1 MSNVFPT
8 RTGTETDVRLP
19 FSFIMFALLAF
30 AASQLMLLG
39 AIPSLSSG
47 AFRLPFV
54 WAAAHLALL
63 GFALMTAMGAM
74 YQLVPVAFLT
84 PIWSERLGFWQFAV
98 TAAGIV
104 AFAVSLAA
112 APNRAFLPSLLLLL
126 GIILFVWQMAMTL
139 RKQETKNIMTL
150 FVATSLLFLLLTAAA
165 GGLLA
170 FHFFAAKGANNHE
183 VVFGLHVLFGLCG
196 WFTLLIIGFSYKM
209 APMFSLAHG
218 FSLRP
223 ARYVY
228 ALYIS
233 GIAVAFAS
241 LFLRSHAWLAA
252 GAALLMSGFVVF
264 AWHIRA
270 ILQKRMKKTLD
281 RPFRFSLSAI
291 VIGLGLH
298 VAAFAAI
305 VVGSGRW
312 LGIIL
317 YLSAIGWIG
326 FSIIGYL
333 FKIVPFLWWT
343 HRYSEKVGQQNV
355 PTLRQMMNERAVTVQ
370 CRLWLIAL
378 ALAAVALVVASVP
391 LFAITQVLL
400 AGLSVAFAGT
410 ILTVFRK

>member
-19 FSFIMFALLAF
+19 FSFIMFAVLAF

-47 AFRLPFV
+47 AFRMPLV

-63 GFALMTAMGAM
+63 GFALMVAMGAM

-98 TAAGIV
+98 TAVGIV

-112 APNRAFLPSLLLLL
+112 APNRAFLPGLLLLF

-139 RKQETKNIMTL
+139 KQQKNKTIMTL
-150 FVATSLLFLLLTAAA
+150 FVATSLLFLLLTGAA

-170 FHFFAAKGANNHE
+170 FHFFAAIGANSHE
-183 VVFGLHVLFGLCG
+183 TVFGLHVLFGLCG

-270 ILQKRMKKTLD
+270 ILQKRMKKRLTA
-281 RPFRFSLSAI
+281 RSAFRFRPSSSALCCTLPPLSPSSSAADGCLASLFIYSLSA
-291 VIGLGLH
+291 GFSS
-298 VAAFAAI
+298 A
-305 VVGSGRW
+305 S
-312 LGIIL
+312 
-317 YLSAIGWIG
+317 SAIC
-326 FSIIGYL
+326 S
-333 FKIVPFLWWT
+333 K
-343 HRYSEKVGQQNV
+343 S
-355 PTLRQMMNERAVTVQ
+355 
-370 CRLWLIAL
+370 CRFYGGRIAT
-378 ALAAVALVVASVP
+378 AKKSANK
-391 LFAITQVLL
+391 TC
-400 AGLSVAFAGT
+400 
-410 ILTVFRK
+410 RR

>member
-19 FSFIMFALLAF
+19 FSFIMFAVLAF
-30 AASQLMLLG
+30 AVSQLMLLW
-39 AIPSLSSG
+39 AVPALSG
-47 AFRLPFV
+47 GTFRLPLV
-54 WAAAHLALL
+54 WAAAHLGLL

-98 TAAGIV
+98 TATGIV
-104 AFAVSLAA
+104 AFAVSLAV
-112 APNRAFLPSLLLLL
+112 APNQAFLPGLLLLL
-126 GIILFVWQMAMTL
+126 GIVLFVWQMAMTL
-139 RKQETKNIMTL
+139 RKQETKNVMTL

-165 GGLLA
+165 GGMLA
-170 FHFFAAKGANNHE
+170 FHFFAATGANSHE
-183 VVFGLHVLFGLCG
+183 SVFGLHVLFGLCG
-196 WFTLLIIGFSYKM
+196 WFTLLIMGFSYKM

-228 ALYIS
+228 ALYTG

-241 LFLRSHAWLAA
+241 LFSPNKAGLAV
-252 GAALLMSGFVVF
+252 GAALLMGGFAVF

-281 RPFRFSLSAI
+281 RPFQFSVTA
-291 VIGLGLH
+291 VAIGLALH
-298 VAAFAAI
+298 AAAVIAI
-305 VVGSGRW
+305 IAGSGRW

-317 YLSAIGWIG
+317 YLSTIGWIG

-355 PTLRQMMNERAVTVQ
+355 PTLKQMMNERAITIQ
-370 CRLWLIAL
+370 CRLWLAAL
-378 ALAAVALVVASVP
+378 ALAAVALAVASVP
-391 LFAITQVLL
+391 LLAIAQVLL

-410 ILTVFRK
+410 ILAVFRK

>member
-1 MSNVFPT
+1 MSSVFPT

-19 FSFIMFALLAF
+19 FSFIMFAVLAF
-30 AASQLMLLG
+30 AASQLLLLW
-39 AIPSLSSG
+39 AVPALSSG
-47 AFRLPFV
+47 AFRLPLV
-54 WAAAHLALL
+54 WAAAHLGLL

-98 TAAGIV
+98 TAVGIV

-112 APNRAFLPSLLLLL
+112 APKRAFLPGLLLLF
-126 GIILFVWQMAMTL
+126 GIVLFVWQMAMTL
-139 RKQETKNIMTL
+139 RQQETKTVMTL
-150 FVATSLLFLLLTAAA
+150 FVATSLLFLLLTGAA
-165 GGLLA
+165 GALLA
-170 FHFFAAKGANNHE
+170 FHFFAATGANHHE
-183 VVFGLHVLFGLCG
+183 AVFGLHVLFGLCG
-196 WFTLLIIGFSYKM
+196 WFTLLIMGFSYKM
-209 APMFSLAHG
+209 APMFSLAHS
-218 FSLRP
+218 FSMRP

-233 GIAVAFAS
+233 GIAAAFAS

-264 AWHIRA
+264 ASHIRA

-281 RPFRFSLSAI
+281 RPFRFSLAA
-291 VIGLGLH
+291 VAIGLALH

-312 LGIIL
+312 LGIIV
-317 YLSAIGWIG
+317 YLFIVGWIV

-343 HRYSEKVGQQNV
+343 HRYSEKVGQQHV
-355 PTLRQMMNERAVTVQ
+355 PTLKQMMNERAVAVQ
-370 CRLWLIAL
+370 CRLWLAAL
-378 ALAAVALVVASVP
+378 SLAAVALAVASVP
-391 LFAITQVLL
+391 LLAVAQTLL
-400 AGLSVAFAGT
+400 AGLSIAFAGT
-410 ILTVFRK
+410 MLAVFRK

>member
-19 FSFIMFALLAF
+19 FSFIMFAVLAF

-47 AFRLPFV
+47 AFRLPLV

-63 GFALMTAMGAM
+63 GFALMAAMGAM

-84 PIWSERLGFWQFAV
+84 PIWSERLGFWQFAI
-98 TAAGIV
+98 TALGIV
-104 AFAVSLAA
+104 AFAASLAFT
-112 APNRAFLPSLLLLL
+112 PNQAFLPGLLLLF
-126 GIILFVWQMAMTL
+126 GIVLFVWQMAMTL
-139 RKQETKNIMTL
+139 KQQKNKTIMTL
-150 FVATSLLFLLLTAAA
+150 FVATSLLFLLLTGAA
-165 GGLLA
+165 GALLA
-170 FHFFAAKGANNHE
+170 FHFFAATGANSHE
-183 VVFGLHVLFGLCG
+183 TVFGLHVLFGLCG

-209 APMFSLAHG
+209 VPMFSLAHG
-218 FSLRP
+218 FSMRP

-233 GIAVAFAS
+233 GIAVTFAS

-291 VIGLGLH
+291 VIGLVLH

-305 VVGSGRW
+305 VVGSGRL
-312 LGIIL
+312 LGIIV
-317 YLSAIGWIG
+317 YLFIVGWIL
-326 FSIIGYL
+326 FSIVGYL

-355 PTLRQMMNERAVTVQ
+355 PTLKQMMNERAVTVQ

-378 ALAAVALVVASVP
+378 ALAAVALAVASVP

>member
-19 FSFIMFALLAF
+19 FSFIMFAVLAF

-139 RKQETKNIMTL
+139 RKQETKNVMTL

-170 FHFFAAKGANNHE
+170 FHFFAAKGANSHE

-291 VIGLGLH
+291 VIGLALH

-305 VVGSGRW
+305 VVGSGRL
-312 LGIIL
+312 LGIIV
-317 YLSAIGWIG
+317 YLFIVGWIL

-333 FKIVPFLWWT
+333 LKIVPFLWWT

-355 PTLRQMMNERAVTVQ
+355 PTLKQMMNERAVTVQ

-378 ALAAVALVVASVP
+378 ALAAVALAVASVP

>member
-19 FSFIMFALLAF
+19 FSFIMFAVLAF

-139 RKQETKNIMTL
+139 RKQETKNVMTL

-170 FHFFAAKGANNHE
+170 FHFFAAKGANSHE

-264 AWHIRA
+264 VWHIRA

-291 VIGLGLH
+291 VIGLALH

-305 VVGSGRW
+305 VVGSGRL
-312 LGIIL
+312 LGIIV
-317 YLSAIGWIG
+317 YLFIVGWIL

-333 FKIVPFLWWT
+333 LKIVPFLWWT

-355 PTLRQMMNERAVTVQ
+355 PTLKQMMNERAVTVQ

-378 ALAAVALVVASVP
+378 ALAAVALAVASVP

>member
-19 FSFIMFALLAF
+19 FSFIMFAVLAF

-170 FHFFAAKGANNHE
+170 FHFFAAKGANSHE

-241 LFLRSHAWLAA
+241 LFLRSHAWLIA

-305 VVGSGRW
+305 VVGSGRL
-312 LGIIL
+312 LGIIV
-317 YLSAIGWIG
+317 YLFIVGWIL

-333 FKIVPFLWWT
+333 LKIVPFLWWT
-343 HRYSEKVGQQNV
+343 HRYSEKVGQQHV

-370 CRLWLIAL
+370 CRLWLFAL
-378 ALAAVALVVASVP
+378 ALAAVALAVASVP

>member
-1 MSNVFPT
+1 MSNVFPA

-19 FSFIMFALLAF
+19 FSFIMFAVLAF
-30 AASQLMLLG
+30 AASQLMLLW
-39 AIPSLSSG
+39 AVPILSGG
-47 AFRLPFV
+47 AFRLPLV
-54 WAAAHLALL
+54 WAAAHLGLL

-98 TAAGIV
+98 TAIGIV

-112 APNRAFLPSLLLLL
+112 APNRAFLPGLLLLL
-126 GIILFVWQMAMTL
+126 GIVLFVWQMAMTL
-139 RKQETKNIMTL
+139 RKQGTKNVMTL

-165 GGLLA
+165 GGMLA
-170 FHFFAAKGANNHE
+170 FHFFAATGSNSHE
-183 VVFGLHVLFGLCG
+183 SVFGLHVLFGLCG
-196 WFTLLIIGFSYKM
+196 WFTLLIMGFSYKM

-264 AWHIRA
+264 TWHIRA

-281 RPFRFSLSAI
+281 RPFQFSLAA
-291 VIGLGLH
+291 VAIGLALH
-298 VAAFAAI
+298 VAAFVAI
-305 VVGSGRW
+305 VVGSGRL
-312 LGIIL
+312 LGIIV
-317 YLSAIGWIG
+317 YLFIVGWIL
-326 FSIIGYL
+326 FSIVGYL

-355 PTLRQMMNERAVTVQ
+355 PTLKQMMNERAVTVQ

-378 ALAAVALVVASVP
+378 ALAAVALAVASVP